1 MNTVYTY
8 NPNVFSNM
16 QGTDWERWRS
26 LYKLIGFGVSF
37 ADRTDIIKTPVRTT
51 TPDSLRMPEYQPDFS
66 KTYEEC
72 CLSRVDELVAIQ
84 NRLDVPIKI
93 LYSGGIDSSLILTS
107 FIKQLGVAETAKRV
121 IVLLDQESIHE
132 NPGLWEKFIRPHFR
146 IIDSDKYGA
155 EFNSTN
161 IIVAG
166 EGNDQLMGSDIYK
179 DIIRWGGTGILDRA
193 WTEGLIKDYFLLK
206 GMTSAES
213 DIWFSRFD
221 QLISHTD
228 CSVVTIADWWWYI
241 NFSCKWSSVYH
252 RMMFYVQD
260 SNNITHDYMN
270 TYYQQFF
277 NTADFQ
283 LWSMVDRQHK
293 HRGDYI
299 SYKYHAKD
307 LILDVVKDVRYNV
320 KIKRPSLF
328 NITKF
333 KYGCDLIDSDYKL
346 QYNIDPLNYYNEHN
360 DFHE

>member
-1 MNTVYTY
+1 MNTLYTY
-8 NPNVFSNM
+8 NPNVFLNV
-16 QGTDWERWRS
+16 QGADWERWRS

-37 ADRTDIIKTPVRTT
+37 ADRTDVIKTPVRTA
-51 TPDSLRMPEYQPDFS
+51 TPDLLKMPEYQPNFS

-72 CLSRVDELVAIQ
+72 CLSRVDELVALQ

-132 NPGLWEKFIRPHFR
+132 NPGLWEKFIRPYFK

-166 EGNDQLMGSDIYK
+166 EGNDQLFGSDIYK
-179 DIIRWGGTGILDRA
+179 DVTRWGGAGTLDQA
-193 WTEGLIKDYFLLK
+193 WTEGLIKDFMLHK

-213 DIWFSRFD
+213 DIWFSRYY
-221 QLISHTD
+221 QLISNTN
-228 CSVVTIADWWWYI
+228 CSVVTVADWFWYI

-260 SNNITHDYMN
+260 SNNITHDYIN

-277 NTADFQ
+277 NTVDFQ
-283 LWSMVDRQHK
+283 LWAMVDRQHK
-293 HRGDYI
+293 HRGDFI
-299 SYKYHAKD
+299 SYKFHARN
-307 LILDVVKDVRYNV
+307 LVLDVVKDIRYDI
-320 KIKRPSLF
+320 KIKKPSLT
-328 NITKF
+328 NIIKF
-333 KYGCDLIDSDYKL
+333 KYACDLIDNDYKL
-346 QYNIDPLNYYNEHN
+346 QYNINPLDYYNEHN
-360 DFHE
+360 DFL